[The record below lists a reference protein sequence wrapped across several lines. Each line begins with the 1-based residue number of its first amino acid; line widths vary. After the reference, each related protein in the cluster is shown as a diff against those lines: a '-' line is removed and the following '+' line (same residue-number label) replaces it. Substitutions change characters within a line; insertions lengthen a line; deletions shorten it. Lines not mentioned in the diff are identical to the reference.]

1 MTTKM
6 NNIKLGYDDVSIVPA
21 VISTIKS
28 RKECNTCDEFGRLP
42 IFVSPMDTVISEDN
56 YDDFARNSLNIV
68 VPRTVNLVKRI
79 QMLFQIN
86 NFVAFSLAEAK
97 DLFVDDNLEKYVFY
111 DTIKNGWGCKICIDL
126 ANGHMKDLLDTV
138 KSIKM
143 KHPEI
148 IIMTGNIA
156 NPKTYVEYEKARV
169 DYVRIGIGGGAGCLT
184 ASNTG
189 TYMPYFSLLKE
200 IHEERKKIDGKCKVI
215 ADGGIKGYR
224 DIQKALIYA
233 DYVMIGSLFN
243 KAFESAGK
251 TTYGKFY
258 WNLRGY
264 KIFRPLKTLLN
275 YGKELDRSKFDELKE
290 RWKKGEFVVWKQY
303 RGMSTKAAQTAIAEA
318 NGLTDIKLKTSEG
331 LVKYQKVEY
340 TIDGWV
346 ENEVDYLKSAM
357 SYTNSRTLEEYK
369 DSEWVQVMS
378 ISHNK

>member
-1 MTTKM
+1 MKM
-6 NNIKLGYDDVSIVPA
+6 NREVKLGYDDISIVPA
-21 VISTIKS
+21 VISTIES
-28 RKECNTCDEFGRLP
+28 RKECHPYAEFGRLP
-42 IFVSPMDTVISEDN
+42 IFVSPMDTVISEEN
-56 YDDFARNSLNIV
+56 YDDFARNGLNIV
-68 VPRTVNLVKRI
+68 VPRTVNLIKRI
-79 QMLFQIN
+79 HMLFEIN

-97 DLFVDDNLEKYVFY
+97 DLFVKDNLEKYVIY
-111 DTIKNGWGCKICIDL
+111 ETIKNGWGCKICIDL
-126 ANGHMKDLLDTV
+126 ANGHMKELLDTV
-138 KSIKM
+138 KAIKM
-143 KHPEI
+143 RHPEI

-189 TYMPYFSLLKE
+189 IYMPYFSLLKE
-200 IHEERKKIDGKCKVI
+200 INEERKKIDGKCKVI

-258 WNLRGY
+258 WNIRGY
-264 KIFRPLKTLLN
+264 KIFRPLKTLFY
-275 YGKELDRSKFDELKE
+275 YGKELKREDFPKLKE
-290 RWKKGEFVVWKQY
+290 KWKNGEFAVWKQY
-303 RGMSTKAAQTAIAEA
+303 RGMSTKAAQEAISKA
-318 NGLTDIKLKTSEG
+318 NGTDVKLKTSEG

-340 TIDGWV
+340 TLDGWV
-346 ENEVDYLKSAM
+346 ENEKDYLKSAM
-357 SYTNSRTLEEYK
+357 SYTDSRTLSEYK
-369 DSEWVQVMS
+369 ESEWVEVRS

>member
-1 MTTKM
+1 MKM
-6 NNIKLGYDDVSIVPA
+6 NREVKLGYDDISIVPA

-28 RKECNTCDEFGRLP
+28 RKECNPCDEFGRLP
-42 IFVSPMDTVISEDN
+42 IFVSPMDTVISEEN
-56 YDDFARNSLNIV
+56 YDDFARNGLNIV
-68 VPRTVNLVKRI
+68 VPRTVNLTKRI

-86 NFVAFSLAEAK
+86 NFVAFSLVEAR

-126 ANGHMKDLLDTV
+126 ANGHMKELLDTV
-138 KSIKM
+138 KAIKM
-143 KHPEI
+143 RHPEI

-169 DYVRIGIGGGAGCLT
+169 DYVRVLIGSGDACLT
-184 ASNTG
+184 ASNTAV
-189 TYMPYFSLLKE
+189 YYPHFSLLKE
-200 IHEERKKIDGKCKVI
+200 INEERKKIDGKCKVI

-258 WNLRGY
+258 WNIRGY
-264 KIFRPLKTLLN
+264 KIFRPLKTLFY
-275 YGKELDRSKFDELKE
+275 YGKELKREDFPKLKE
-290 RWKKGEFVVWKQY
+290 KWKNGEFAVWKQY
-303 RGMSTKAAQTAIAEA
+303 RGMSTKAAQEAISKA
-318 NGLTDIKLKTSEG
+318 NGTDVKLKTSEG

-340 TIDGWV
+340 TLDGWV
-346 ENEVDYLKSAM
+346 ENEKDYLKSAM
-357 SYTNSRTLEEYK
+357 SYTDSRTLSEYK
-369 DSEWVQVMS
+369 ESEWVEVRS

>member
-1 MTTKM
+1 MSDRL
-6 NNIKLGYDDVSIVPA
+6 KLGYDDVAIVPA
-21 VISTIKS
+21 ITTKIKT
-28 RKECNTCDEFGRLP
+28 RNECNPCDEFGRLP
-42 IFVSPMDTVISEDN
+42 IFVSPMDTVINEGN

-68 VPRTVNLVKRI
+68 VPRTVPLSNRI
-79 QMLFQIN
+79 QMLFEIN
-86 NFVAFSLAEAK
+86 NFVAFSLGEAK

-111 DTIKNGWGCKICIDL
+111 DTIKNGWGCRICIDL
-126 ANGHMKDLLDTV
+126 ANGHMENLLDIV
-138 KSIKM
+138 KAIKM

-148 IIMTGNIA
+148 VIMTGNIA
-156 NPKTYVEYEKARV
+156 NPKTYIEYEKARV
-169 DYVRIGIGGGAGCLT
+169 DYVRVGIGGGDGCLT

-189 TYMPYFSLLKE
+189 IYMPYFSLLKE

-215 ADGGIKGYR
+215 ADGGIRGYR

-258 WNLRGY
+258 WNIRGY
-264 KIFRPLKTLLN
+264 KILRPLKTLLY
-275 YGKELDRSKFDELKE
+275 YGRELDRFKFDKLKE

-303 RGMSTKAAQTAIAEA
+303 YGMSTKTAQKHVAEA
-318 NGLTDIKLKTSEG
+318 NGLKDVKLKTAEG

-346 ENEVDYLKSAM
+346 ENEIDYLKSAM
-357 SYTNSRTLEEYK
+357 SYTNSTSLEEYK
-369 DSEWVQVMS
+369 ESEWVEVKS
-378 ISHNK
+378 IAHNK

>member
-1 MTTKM
+1 MKM
-6 NNIKLGYDDVSIVPA
+6 NREVKLGYDDISIVPA
-21 VISTIKS
+21 VISTIES
-28 RKECNTCDEFGRLP
+28 RKECNPYAEFGRLP
-42 IFVSPMDTVISEDN
+42 IFVSPMDTVISEEN
-56 YDDFARNSLNIV
+56 YDDFARNGLNIV
-68 VPRTVNLVKRI
+68 VPRTVNLIKRI
-79 QMLFQIN
+79 HMLFEIN

-97 DLFVDDNLEKYVFY
+97 DLFVKDNLEKYVIY
-111 DTIKNGWGCKICIDL
+111 ETIKYGWGCKICIDL
-126 ANGHMKDLLDTV
+126 ANGHMKELLDTV
-138 KSIKM
+138 KAIKM
-143 KHPEI
+143 RHPEI

-200 IHEERKKIDGKCKVI
+200 INEERKKIDGKCKVI

-258 WNLRGY
+258 WNIRGY
-264 KIFRPLKTLLN
+264 KIFRPLKTLFY
-275 YGKELDRSKFDELKE
+275 YGKELKREDFPKLKE
-290 RWKKGEFVVWKQY
+290 KWKNGEFVVWKQY
-303 RGMSTKAAQTAIAEA
+303 RGMSTKAAQEAISKA
-318 NGLTDIKLKTSEG
+318 NGTDVKLKTSEG

-340 TIDGWV
+340 TLDGWV
-346 ENEVDYLKSAM
+346 ENEKDYLKSAM
-357 SYTNSRTLEEYK
+357 SYTDSRTLSEYK
-369 DSEWVQVMS
+369 ESEWVEVRS